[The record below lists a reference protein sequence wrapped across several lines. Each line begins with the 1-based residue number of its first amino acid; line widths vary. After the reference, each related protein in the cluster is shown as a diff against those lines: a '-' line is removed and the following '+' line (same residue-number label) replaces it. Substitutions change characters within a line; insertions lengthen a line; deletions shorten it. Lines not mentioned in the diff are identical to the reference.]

1 MPQSNPTFRFQCGA
15 TGVRSTVRQGIP
27 HAVEQAERIS
37 TSLTIKIQKAS
48 NSAHTASL
56 GARIY
61 VASAKMGIERGE
73 IGTSGEVCFRG

>member
-1 MPQSNPTFRFQCGA
+1 MPQSDPTFRFQCGT
-15 TGVRSTVRQGIP
+15 TGVRSTVRQGIS
-27 HAVEQAERIS
+27 HAVKQAEWIS

-73 IGTSGEVCFRG
+73 IGTSGGVYFRG